1 MNGYFFDMDGTLY
14 NNKFHEVSKK
24 TFEMLNE
31 LQVQG
36 HYVALCTSRCQR
48 ELKNLPSCMRNFQFD
63 CMISDGGALI
73 LGKDREIIE
82 MNCIPKETMKRI
94 DLFCKEH
101 HLEYRYSTLNGNY
114 FGTPYSKFA
123 HNIYFH
129 LYLNSPVFKPYED
142 DDVLNVL
149 LLCEGEE
156 KEQVKALIQQVV
168 TNNVSNSED
177 ASRQVDVTISDKT
190 TQKPT
195 SASDLTGQISTGKT
209 YKVEAN
215 TAPGSK
221 TGLIAEVK
229 ITENTTGTNKNTTNT
244 NT

>member
-1 MNGYFFDMDGTLY
+1 MENASKALIIAGAILLAILIISLGIMIYNQASGVVNNNAMNEVDISTF
-14 NNKFHEVSKK
+14 NNKFTQYEGTNV
-24 TFEMLNE
+24 
-31 LQVQG
+31 
-36 HYVALCTSRCQR
+36 R
-48 ELKNLPSCMRNFQFD
+48 
-63 CMISDGGALI
+63 GA
-73 LGKDREIIE
+73 
-82 MNCIPKETMKRI
+82 
-94 DLFCKEH
+94 
-101 HLEYRYSTLNGNY
+101 
-114 FGTPYSKFA
+114 
-123 HNIYFH
+123 
-129 LYLNSPVFKPYED
+129 
-142 DDVLNVL
+142 
-149 LLCEGEE
+149 
-156 KEQVKALIQQVV
+156 QVKALIQQVV